1 MTKRGWIYVALIVF
15 VTLSVFTAAVVW
27 PNRAPAEW
35 TLFLQLYGVM
45 AFTHGWER
53 ADARQLGQRQS
64 PAASLLT
71 VLLVF
76 VGHAVYLW
84 QSRHWRR
91 AVVVWLVYWAGVV
104 VIWIAATFG
113 ASAAFGDIPT
123 AD

>member
-1 MTKRGWIYVALIVF
+1 MVF
-15 VTLSVFTAAVVW
+15 VTLSVFIAAVVW
-27 PNRAPAEW
+27 PNRASAEW
-35 TLFLQLYGVM
+35 THFVQLYGVM
-45 AFTHGWER
+45 AFTYGWER
-53 ADARQLGQRQS
+53 ADARQLGQPQS
-64 PAASLLT
+64 PAAAFLT

-84 QSRHWRR
+84 QSRHLRR
-91 AVVVWLVYWAGVV
+91 AVVIWLVYWVGVV